1 MKHFVRIA
9 KLLVGTMLI
18 LLVSIAIIEYSRLR
32 ETQKTMSMFTRIAGN
47 YALTAS
53 QGADE
58 LIGSNRRAVMYD
70 KNEYGEYL
78 NRLNDACN
86 ALVDDN
92 TTKSLRIAYKV
103 LKWDYDRAM
112 SENPDNLDSALHYTP
127 LSFNLPYLSY
137 DMTVECYN
145 DAMRTMVREYS
156 CKGRPSIVIA
166 GEGGMSLTDNT
177 GTVLPTGSITA
188 NGAYNYG
195 GLSFN
200 VVKLDSALIRSIY
213 GNEDYYNNKIVN
225 VFNELETDLFND
237 YRYTVEGGGGDM
249 NPMIPQYEV
258 SFNTPWYYATES
270 LLLQFGR
277 NASFGGTDSAFVSYV
292 NSSNGSACYNHND
305 DGMKWLFG
313 DKNRRIADGQ
323 LLFYAETAS
332 ANFSYTFLS

>member
-9 KLLVGTMLI
+9 KMLVGTMLI
-18 LLVSIAIIEYSRLR
+18 LLASIAIIEYSRLR
-32 ETQKTMSMFTRIAGN
+32 ETQKTMTMFTRIAGN

-53 QGADE
+53 QGTDE
-58 LIGSNRRAVMYD
+58 LVGSNRRAVMYD

-86 ALVDDN
+86 VMADDN

-103 LKWDYDRAM
+103 LKWDYDRAI
-112 SENPDNLDSALHYTP
+112 SENPDNLDSELHYTP

-156 CKGRPSIVIA
+156 SKGRPSIVIA
-166 GEGGMSLTDNT
+166 GEGGMSLTDNA
-177 GTVLPTGSITA
+177 GTVLPTGSISST
-188 NGAYNYG
+188 GAYAYG

-200 VVKLDSALIRSIY
+200 VVKLDSTLIRSIY
-213 GNEDYYNNKIVN
+213 GNEDYYNNKIID

-237 YRYTVEGGGGDM
+237 YRYTVEGGGDM

-270 LLLQFGR
+270 LLLRFGR
-277 NASFGGTDSAFVSYV
+277 DASFGGTDSAFVSYD
-292 NSSNGSACYNHND
+292 HND